1 MSGSEMSDVKQ
12 KRKCLSEHSDEGWI
26 SATGNNNELSRVS
39 KVRVPEGE
47 TSLGEKKNVFND
59 KELQSVS
66 YQNAKYLFCGKNRQR
81 SRVIEQNR

>member
-1 MSGSEMSDVKQ
+1 MSDVKQ

-47 TSLGEKKNVFND
+47 TSLGEKK
-59 KELQSVS
+59 KT
-66 YQNAKYLFCGKNRQR
+66 YLMIRNYNQ
-81 SRVIEQNR
+81 